1 MLLKQ
6 LLIIISV
13 IATGVTCFAGTD
25 TSTEDTASSI
35 VSADLLKSNDV
46 SVNVYPYA
54 FFNPE
59 VKVAF
64 GVGGIITFYTSADK
78 NLRPS
83 KVSLSGYYST
93 SKQYKI
99 GISPQVYFF
108 GNRTVASVKLF
119 LQDKIVFTPD
129 PVNPEVD
136 AQIWGTKI
144 ELRFPALLG
153 FNTKDARRKLGLL
166 PRPEPPDQSEL

>member
-1 MLLKQ
+1 MNKCLTFVNSKPQGGGSHGIMLLKQ

-83 KVSLSGYYST
+83 KVALSGYYST

-99 GISPQVYFF
+99 GLSPQVYLF
-108 GNRTVASVKLF
+108 GNRTFASVKMIFAIRRLF
-119 LQDKIVFTPD
+119 ETDNMFHAFLV
-129 PVNPEVD
+129 
-136 AQIWGTKI
+136 
-144 ELRFPALLG
+144 L
-153 FNTKDARRKLGLL
+153 KLGSS
-166 PRPEPPDQSEL
+166 PV